1 MSVKRAITVLVILI
15 ALILAGTAI
24 VLSTVVQYFGVDAR
38 DVIQEHE
45 MALVEKL
52 ANEAAKAPDAGKQHV
67 VVPPADEA
75 TAEPAGV
82 LVETDAS
89 RDESVKDLL
98 QRLEE
103 RGWLADNSTLAAV
116 AAAGEGG
123 RDDLPQPRIP
133 KIIHATWKTDIL
145 PERWEKVRQG
155 CIDLHPDYEF
165 RLWSDAASRAFIAEH
180 YPWFLST
187 FDGYTYPIQRAD
199 VIRYFVLHKFG
210 GIYMDLDIG
219 CRRNLDPLR
228 YFRVILPQTIPV
240 GVSNDLMFAE
250 PAHPFMDLVIHNL
263 ITFDHTYGTN
273 YPTVMF
279 STGPMFLSAV
289 YGMWPKDTPDG
300 VERQV
305 RVLPRRWYGKNAP
318 ATEMEDSYFDHYY
331 GSSWHADDA
340 GFITFLG
347 KFGMALIYA
356 GLAVVVLGVAR
367 LLWFRRSPFKAT
379 PRQIGPIALP
389 YEALPF
395 ARRGTPGSRP
405 GSPFG
410 LRSGTPS
417 NQFRRSEDGPSASTS
432 GDKPGGLFYMPVW
445 LFPSTDRSP
454 GSRTPDGT
462 HSTSAWSQYF
472 PNLSFVDDGS
482 GSQHRYQPVP
492 NFSRPPSP
500 GAAGG
505 NDNDS
510 ILHAPGATHDGAFD
524 GVHLH
529 SFQPTKPASG
539 HDASSSASSV
549 HHGSQYP
556 ANNPQTPTSPNP
568 PAYSALRSW
577 GTSLF
582 RGSSF
587 PQQQHAGSDTKPPI
601 LPISHADVRDDVSSS
616 ASEDRSFQA
625 PRLRLPAHAVRTP
638 FPPEYATVVG
648 AGRAPPSP
656 RHVELESDGTPH
668 ASIEVVDARSGP
680 ARTRSV
686 ERRSSAPSTAEADG
700 DRSVERQSSGNGRD
714 SSIEDQVD
722 AELAG
727 EDAFGRRADAAGVRA
742 RRGSDAEQEFGR
754 VEEEVDKLLSEM
766 SPAEGEAP

>member
-24 VLSTVVQYFGVDAR
+24 VLSTVVQYFGVDTR

-45 MALVEKL
+45 MALVERL
-52 ANEAAKAPDAGKQHV
+52 AGEAARTPGAETGKQHV
-67 VVPPADEA
+67 VPAKDEA
-75 TAEPAGV
+75 TAQPAGV
-82 LVETDAS
+82 LVETDAGT
-89 RDESVKDLL
+89 DESVKDLL

-103 RGWLADNSTLAAV
+103 RGWLADNSTLARV
-116 AAAGEGG
+116 AAAREGG

-318 ATEMEDSYFDHYY
+318 ATEMEESYFDHYY

-395 ARRGTPGSRP
+395 ARPGTPGSRP
-405 GSPFG
+405 GSPFSG
-410 LRSGTPS
+410 GSRSDTPS
-417 NQFRRSEDGPSASTS
+417 NRFRRSEDGPSASTS
-432 GDKPGGLFYMPVW
+432 GGDKPGGGGLFYMPVW
-445 LFPSTDRSP
+445 LFPSSDRSL
-454 GSRTPDGT
+454 GSRTPDGAQ
-462 HSTSAWSQYF
+462 STSAWSQYF

-500 GAAGG
+500 GAAGH
-505 NDNDS
+505 DNDS

-529 SFQPTKPASG
+529 SFQPKSSTGYPS
-539 HDASSSASSV
+539 SSSAPV

-556 ANNPQTPTSPNP
+556 APNPQTPTSPNP

-587 PQQQHAGSDTKPPI
+587 LQQQQHGGSDAKPPI
-601 LPISHADVRDDVSSS
+601 LPISSADVRDDVPSP
-616 ASEDRSFQA
+616 AEDRPSQA
-625 PRLRLPAHAVRTP
+625 PRLSLPGSAARTP
-638 FPPEYATVVG
+638 SPPEYATVVHG
-648 AGRAPPSP
+648 AVGRAPPSS
-656 RHVELESDGTPH
+656 HGTPD
-668 ASIEVVDARSGP
+668 ARIEVVDARGGP

-686 ERRSSAPSTAEADG
+686 GGRSSSATAEEANGDG
-700 DRSVERQSSGNGRD
+700 SVERESAGVGGDDR
-714 SSIEDQVD
+714 SIEDQVD
-722 AELAG
+722 AELAD
-727 EDAFGRRADAAGVRA
+727 EDAFGRRAPVGGEGDA
-742 RRGSDAEQEFGR
+742 Q
-754 VEEEVDKLLSEM
+754 
-766 SPAEGEAP
+766 